1 MGQNEIH
8 VDSYDE
14 ITDSANEIV
23 SAMNTLNDDITYVDQ
38 YVKDVFSDEIFN
50 GKALD
55 YLDDVWSSI
64 NNNAIAGIAKLRENA
79 ATLDKMNHNYADADK
94 KSTSGIEGIQ

>member
-1 MGQNEIH
+1 MKDKQFKTLDEQVEIFK
-8 VDSYDE
+8 YKGLE
-14 ITDSANEIV
+14 IKD
-23 SAMNTLNDDITYVDQ
+23 DQ

-64 NNNAIAGIAKLRENA
+64 NKNAIAGIAKLRENA